1 MPTPIRVSARCA
13 REHARAAAVHHHLH
27 LFGHRMEV
35 EVLPQLS
42 FATGWGVGIRQL
54 QIVSCELL
62 RVKRGSEN
70 AVGYKCGGWV
80 VERVCV
86 GCARR
91 VMVAEE
97 KTWDTA
103 AEGVKVHLPS

>member
-1 MPTPIRVSARCA
+1 MPTRFVYQHDTRGSMRWQPQCIIIFIILVTAWRHCSSSASRQ
-13 REHARAAAVHHHLH
+13 E
-27 LFGHRMEV
+27 G
-35 EVLPQLS
+35 
-42 FATGWGVGIRQL
+42 GVGIRQL
-54 QIVSCELL
+54 
-62 RVKRGSEN
+62 RVNRGS
-70 AVGYKCGGWV
+70 AHADGYKCGGWV